1 MKIVIVGLGYVGL
14 SNAVLLAQHNDVIG
28 VDISQE
34 RVDALNARKSPI
46 IDAEL
51 SEYLEKREKLLHL
64 IYKGKIMQ
72 ESIENRILD
81 QLGVRKVE
89 KVMTYFDA
97 MVEKINK
104 YKIDILKQ
112 ENTKTD
118 KSLIINY
125 FLYRFLK

>member
-1 MKIVIVGLGYVGL
+1 
-14 SNAVLLAQHNDVIG
+14 
-28 VDISQE
+28 
-34 RVDALNARKSPI
+34 
-46 IDAEL
+46 
-51 SEYLEKREKLLHL
+51 
-64 IYKGKIMQ
+64 MQ